1 MVRSIEDFYELE
13 MCLKM
18 YYWGASPPDPPESM
32 PLCMYAFNNASGNVF
47 KTLKKRIS
55 SRYYNVTLQAVI
67 KTFVKIR
74 NYHINRKTL
83 FMILH
88 LLTLY

>member
-1 MVRSIEDFYELE
+1 MGDFYKLE
-13 MCLKM
+13 MDLKM
-18 YYWGASPPDPPESM
+18 YYWGASPPDPPR
-32 PLCMYAFNNASGNVF
+32 
-47 KTLKKRIS
+47 KQTLRKRIS
-55 SRYYNVTLQAVI
+55 SRYYNVTSQAVI

-74 NYHINRKTL
+74 NYHVNRKTL